1 MGVLTVTPP
10 EVPSAASPVTRA
22 AGTPSGRA
30 LTSAGL
36 PRLADYLDFV
46 RRQRVLLA
54 LFVVVG
60 LVAGW
65 GWSASQP
72 RTYTASTSVVLAP
85 VPVYVIPATAGLL
98 PPEVSIDTDAQLLQ
112 SPEVL
117 AAIGLVTGERTA
129 EVVEH
134 LSVTATPQSHVL
146 HLHVSAASASLAA
159 RAADAAAAALVE
171 VRRRALG
178 ALTQGQLRQL
188 RLYVAGQEALLARE
202 QARRLVVPGQDDLF
216 SQVEELRNGL
226 RELEE
231 ARRTPAQV
239 VGRADVPTRP
249 DHANT
254 EVPTT
259 SGAMLGLLAG
269 WLVGSARD
277 RARRARATP
286 VTSRPEDEHHAI

>member
-1 MGVLTVTPP
+1 VR
-10 EVPSAASPVTRA
+10 PSAGV
-22 AGTPSGRA
+22 
-30 LTSAGL
+30 GL
-36 PRLADYLDFV
+36 PRLAEYPTFV
-46 RRQRVLLA
+46 RRQWVLLT
-54 LFVVVG
+54 LFVVGG
-60 LVAGW
+60 LLAGM

-72 RTYTASTSVVLAP
+72 GTYTATASVVLAP
-85 VPVYVIPATAGLL
+85 VPVYVLPATAGLL

-117 AAIGLVTGERTA
+117 AAIGMVTGERTRDVH
-129 EVVEH
+129 ER
-134 LSVTATPQSHVL
+134 LSVTAAPHSHVL
-146 HLHVSAASASLAA
+146 HLHVSSASASSAA

-178 ALTQGQLRQL
+178 ALTHGQLRQL
-188 RLYVAGQEALLARE
+188 RLYVVSQEALLARE
-202 QARRLVVPGQDDLF
+202 QAKRLVVPGLDDLF
-216 SQVEELRNGL
+216 SQVEELRAGL

-239 VGRADVPTRP
+239 IGQADVPTSP

-269 WLVGSARD
+269 WLVGSVRD
-277 RARRARATP
+277 RARRARPTP